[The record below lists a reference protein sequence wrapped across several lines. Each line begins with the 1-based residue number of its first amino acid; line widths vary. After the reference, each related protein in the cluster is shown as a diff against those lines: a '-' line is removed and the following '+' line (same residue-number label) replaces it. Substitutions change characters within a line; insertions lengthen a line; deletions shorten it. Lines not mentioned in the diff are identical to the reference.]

1 MKDVRVVITGIGVI
15 SPIGI
20 GKQTFWRNLMAGVN
34 GIREIQ
40 FMDTGDYR
48 THRGGEVL
56 DFNFSDYV
64 SDSNGTSRL
73 GRASQFAVAAA
84 LMAWNDAGV
93 QSQQLDPY
101 RAGIAGGT
109 ANGEGR
115 IFEAQNEAWF
125 RHGIAALDRASLPHF
140 PSEAIF
146 TAVARHLKIKGPTTV
161 ISTVC
166 AAGNYAIGYAADL
179 LQSGTVDLML
189 AGGSDPF
196 SKIAFTGFNAMM
208 AVAPERCQPFDLR
221 RRGMCLSE
229 GCAMLV
235 LEPLE
240 KALARGAHIY
250 AEVAACG
257 LCNDAFHMT
266 APHPLGRGAVTAMT
280 NALREA
286 NLLPEQVDYINAHGT
301 GTPVNDKVET
311 RAIKTV
317 FADHAYRVPV
327 SSIKSMIGHAQG
339 AASALEAVAC
349 ALAIEHNQ
357 IPPTINYC
365 EKDPDC
371 DLDYVPN
378 QGRAHKVNVACSNAF
393 ALGGNCSALLLKRCQ
408 P

>member
-1 MKDVRVVITGIGVI
+1 MKDVRVVITGLGVI

-20 GKQTFWRNLMAGVN
+20 GKDTFWRNLMTGVN

-40 FMDTGDYR
+40 SMDTRDYR

-56 DFNFSDYV
+56 DFKFSDYV
-64 SDSNGTSRL
+64 TDTGQASRI
-73 GRASQFAVAAA
+73 GRASQFAIAAA
-84 LMAWNDAGV
+84 LMAWKDAGA
-93 QSQQLDPY
+93 QPGQLDPY
-101 RAGIAGGT
+101 RVGIAGGT

-115 IFEAQNEAWF
+115 IFENQNEAWF
-125 RHGIAALDRASLPHF
+125 KRGMPGLDAASLSHF

-146 TAVARHLKIKGPTTV
+146 TTVARHLKVKGPTTV

-166 AAGNYAIGYAADL
+166 AAGNYAIGYAFDL
-179 LQSGTVDLML
+179 LLSGTVDLML

-196 SKIAFTGFNAMM
+196 TKIAFTGFNAMM
-208 AVAPERCQPFDLR
+208 ALAPELCQPFDLR

-240 KALARGAHIY
+240 KALQRGAHIY
-250 AEVAACG
+250 AEVAAYG
-257 LCNDAFHMT
+257 LCNDAFHIT
-266 APHPLGRGAVTAMT
+266 APHPLGRGAVTAMA
-280 NALREA
+280 NALRDA
-286 NLLPEQVDYINAHGT
+286 NLSPQDVDYINAHGT

-317 FADHAYRVPV
+317 FGDHAYRVAV

-349 ALAIEHNQ
+349 ALAIENNQ

-378 QGRAHKVNVACSNAF
+378 QGRAHKVDVVCSNAF
-393 ALGGNCSALLLKRCQ
+393 ALGGNCSALLLKRCE

>member
-20 GKQTFWRNLMAGVN
+20 GKEAFWCNLMAGVN
-34 GIREIQ
+34 GIREIRS
-40 FMDTGDYR
+40 MDTRDYR

-56 DFNFSDYV
+56 DFTFSDYV
-64 SDSNGTSRL
+64 TNTTEAFGI
-73 GRASQFAVAAA
+73 GRASQFAIAAA
-84 LMAWNDAGV
+84 VMAWKDAGV
-93 QSQQLDPY
+93 QLGKLDPY
-101 RAGIAGGT
+101 RIGIAGGT
-109 ANGEGR
+109 ANGESQM
-115 IFEAQNEAWF
+115 FETQNEAWF
-125 RHGIAALDRASLPHF
+125 KEGIVGLEGASLACSA
-140 PSEAIF
+140 SETIF
-146 TAVARHLKIKGPTTV
+146 TSVARHLKVKGPTTLM
-161 ISTVC
+161 STVC
-166 AAGNYAIGYAADL
+166 AAGNYAIGYASDL
-179 LQSGTVDLML
+179 LHSGTVDVML

-240 KALARGAHIY
+240 KALERGAHVY
-250 AEVAACG
+250 AEVAGCG
-257 LCNDAFHMT
+257 FSNDAFHMT
-266 APHPLGRGAVTAMT
+266 APHPLGRGAATAMT

-286 NLLPEQVDYINAHGT
+286 GLSPQDVNYINAHGT

-317 FADHAYRVPV
+317 FGDDAHRIPV
-327 SSIKSMIGHAQG
+327 SSIKSMIGHTQG
-339 AASALEAVAC
+339 ASSALEAVAC
-349 ALAIEHNQ
+349 ALAIENNQ

-365 EKDPDC
+365 EIDPDC

-378 QGRAHKVNVACSNAF
+378 QGRAQKVHVVCSNAF
-393 ALGGNCSALLLKRCQ
+393 ALGGNCSALLLKRCE